1 MTLFYPANNLAIMDY
16 NRLLKSLNG
25 MTSKQFIDKVSVYFD
40 LKELPK
46 GADTK
51 PGAIHKF
58 SLHIDHK
65 WYSMVLKSESL
76 KAKSAMPS
84 KSSCPSKGSPVMKYN
99 FTR

>member
-25 MTSKQFIDKVSVYFD
+25 MTSKQFIDKLRIHFD

-65 WYSMVLKSESL
+65 WYSMVLKPESL
-76 KAKSAMPS
+76 NTKTPITQLDS
-84 KSSCPSKGSPVMKYN
+84 
-99 FTR
+99 